1 MGILLRDIFVSAYH
15 SETLR
20 TISQSRPE
28 TTFFGLIKENIA
40 KKHYF
45 CDTFVINRKRQTEP
59 LAVMAEEHPPSPT
72 LKDIPPA
79 WEIAGQARNDGIG
92 SG

>member
-1 MGILLRDIFVSAYH
+1 MRRKQIFQAKTEKY
-15 SETLR
+15 R
-20 TISQSRPE
+20 
-28 TTFFGLIKENIA
+28 

-72 LKDIPPA
+72 LEGIPIA
-79 WEIAGQARNDGIG
+79 WEIAGQARNDVVMLGL
-92 SG
+92 SSKVQ

>member
-1 MGILLRDIFVSAYH
+1 MNEQHLYPKGNNFITDWEKYR
-15 SETLR
+15 
-20 TISQSRPE
+20 
-28 TTFFGLIKENIA
+28 

-59 LAVMAEEHPPSPT
+59 LAVMAEGHPPSPT
-72 LKDIPPA
+72 LKDIPSA

>member
-1 MGILLRDIFVSAYH
+1 MIEQHLYLKGNNFITDWEKYR
-15 SETLR
+15 
-20 TISQSRPE
+20 
-28 TTFFGLIKENIA
+28 

-59 LAVMAEEHPPSPT
+59 LAVMAEGHPPSPT
-72 LKDIPPA
+72 LKEIPSA

>member
-1 MGILLRDIFVSAYH
+1 MR
-15 SETLR
+15 
-20 TISQSRPE
+20 
-28 TTFFGLIKENIA
+28 
-40 KKHYF
+40 YF
-45 CDTFVINRKRQTEP
+45 CYKPKRTNTEP

-72 LKDIPPA
+72 LEGIPIA

>member
-1 MGILLRDIFVSAYH
+1 MHVIPY
-15 SETLR
+15 
-20 TISQSRPE
+20 
-28 TTFFGLIKENIA
+28 GLHWNREVFHAKREKYR

-45 CDTFVINRKRQTEP
+45 CDTFVINRKRQAEP

-72 LKDIPPA
+72 LKDIPSA